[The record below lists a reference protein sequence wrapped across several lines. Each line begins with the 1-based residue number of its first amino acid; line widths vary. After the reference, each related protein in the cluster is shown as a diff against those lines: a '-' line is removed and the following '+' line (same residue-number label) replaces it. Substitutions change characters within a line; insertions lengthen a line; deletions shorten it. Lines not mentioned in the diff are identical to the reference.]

1 MFEDELDHVFSY
13 FRLYLFEL
21 CCMFHVTQYSKMA
34 FRKMGLVGVDCICLV
49 PDRGQWQT
57 LMDAVIKLWFHKRQG
72 VSLLAE

>member
-1 MFEDELDHVFSY
+1 
-13 FRLYLFEL
+13 
-21 CCMFHVTQYSKMA
+21 MFHVTQYSKMA